1 MTDVTSFDDLTPE
14 QIDAHMTDA
23 TWGDHLESMVDRLL
37 EDSGEQ
43 DKKDAYALISMFV
56 QTSYMGTMFT
66 NLQTDAVNLFQ
77 LGDALYKDLV
87 ANNIKSE
94 SMQKWIG
101 AVEAIDEQANKAQE
115 LIRSIGD
122 Q

>member
-14 QIDAHMTDA
+14 QIDAHMKDE
-23 TWGDHLESMVDRLL
+23 TWGDHLEKMVDRLL

-43 DKKDAYALISMFV
+43 DKQDAYALISMFV
-56 QTSYMGTMFT
+56 QTSYMGSMFN

-87 ANNIKSE
+87 ANNID
-94 SMQKWIG
+94 SMSMKKWVG
-101 AVEAIDEQANKAQE
+101 AVEAIDKQASETQDM
-115 LIRSIGD
+115 IRSIGE

>member
-14 QIDAHMTDA
+14 QIDAHMTDE
-23 TWGDHLESMVDRLL
+23 TWGNHLEGMVDRLL
-37 EDSGEQ
+37 ENSSEQ
-43 DKKDAYALISMFV
+43 DKQDAYALISMFV
-56 QTSYMGTMFT
+56 QTSYMGSMFN

-77 LGDALYKDLV
+77 LGDSLYKDLV
-87 ANNIKSE
+87 ANNIESE
-94 SMQKWIG
+94 STQKWIG
-101 AVEAIDEQANKAQE
+101 AVEAIDKQASDAQE